1 MKNKIKSIKS
11 YFLKNKKASIL
22 AYSLIVVSVMIVIA
36 TSISVVTVIE
46 KKGAVSTDAS
56 VQAYQ
61 TADSG
66 VQMAIKEINRIIST
80 GNSSSTSI
88 GSVFANCVDPNS
100 ADGSIFAGADYKL
113 SFFSDEEGN
122 TPIGCS
128 ATIDQIQS
136 IKSVGTY
143 KDTVRAVQVAVA
155 ASVPQMEFY
164 TFRASGSDHGGG
176 GQNIDCTWYQ
186 VKWNGTG
193 TQLGTESFC
202 ALSGKDHEQNLPQSQ
217 AQVCAAY
224 GDNVLQCQ
232 IRLKSGKWEY
242 GAPIGNDYSIC
253 QFTCM
258 RFK

>member
-128 ATIDQIQS
+128 AMIDQIKN

-143 KDTVRAVQVAVA
+143 KDTARAVQVAVA
-155 ASVPQMEFY
+155 A
-164 TFRASGSDHGGG
+164 TGGG
-176 GQNIDCTWYQ
+176 LITGGCYGIPPYRGIWGTASCNKGENITCSSGNKAVALGYWNDAGSFVWNATNTWA
-186 VKWNGTG
+186 VG
-193 TQLGTESFC
+193 FC
-202 ALSGKDHEQNLPQSQ
+202 IKE
-217 AQVCAAY
+217 
-224 GDNVLQCQ
+224 
-232 IRLKSGKWEY
+232 
-242 GAPIGNDYSIC
+242 
-253 QFTCM
+253 
-258 RFK
+258 

>member
-66 VQMAIKEINRIIST
+66 VQMAIKEINKIIST

-100 ADGSIFAGADYKL
+100 ADGSIFAGAEYKL

-136 IKSVGTY
+136 IKSVGEY

-155 ASVPQMEFY
+155 ASGAIKGTCEEFILESDPTY
-164 TFRASGSDHGGG
+164 NTRCCDYEWGNATCVSKDCGCSSGTKKL
-176 GQNIDCTWYQ
+176 IM
-186 VKWNGTG
+186 TG
-193 TQLGTESFC
+193 Y
-202 ALSGKDHEQNLPQSQ
+202 DNLWAGPCGP
-217 AQVCAAY
+217 VGAY
-224 GDNVLQCQ
+224 HTNF
-232 IRLKSGKWEY
+232 Y
-242 GAPIGNDYSIC
+242 IC
-253 QFTCM
+253 M
-258 RFK
+258 

>member
-1 MKNKIKSIKS
+1 MSKIKG
-11 YFLKNKKASIL
+11 SIL
-22 AYSLIVVSVMIVIA
+22 AYSLIIISVMIIIV
-36 TSISVVTVIE
+36 SSVSVVTVIE
-46 KKGAVSTDAS
+46 KKSAVSTDSS

-66 VQMAIKEINRIIST
+66 VQMAIKEINKIIST

-100 ADGSIFAGADYKL
+100 ADGSIFAGAEYKL

-155 ASVPQMEFY
+155 
-164 TFRASGSDHGGG
+164 GSALVLYGGSYMKCEDVLNNYCSTHFAAKCVEK
-176 GQNIDCTWYQ
+176 NIATNDCTCPSGYISHAISRAEYYHNAPWD
-186 VKWNGTG
+186 TG
-193 TQLGTESFC
+193 Y
-202 ALSGKDHEQNLPQSQ
+202 
-217 AQVCAAY
+217 Y
-224 GDNVLQCQ
+224 G
-232 IRLKSGKWEY
+232 
-242 GAPIGNDYSIC
+242 YSC
-253 QFTCM
+253 E
-258 RFK
+258 KLN

>member
-66 VQMAIKEINRIIST
+66 VQMAIKEINKIIST

-100 ADGSIFAGADYKL
+100 ADGSIFAGAEYKL

-155 ASVPQMEFY
+155 ANALVLY
-164 TFRASGSDHGGG
+164 GGSYMRCEDVIGNYCSTHFTAKCVEK
-176 GQNIDCTWYQ
+176 NVVTNDCTCPSGYTRRAISRAEYFHNAPWDTAY
-186 VKWNGTG
+186 
-193 TQLGTESFC
+193 LGYACEK
-202 ALSGKDHEQNLPQSQ
+202 LN
-217 AQVCAAY
+217 
-224 GDNVLQCQ
+224 
-232 IRLKSGKWEY
+232 
-242 GAPIGNDYSIC
+242 
-253 QFTCM
+253 
-258 RFK
+258 